1 MDRLNNY
8 IRFSELVKGFS
19 AKSSGKSPPYPAG
32 FYDVG
37 KAVFVILSERQRVE
51 GSQTLK
57 SVLWT
62 MAEISRLRFAPL
74 EMTKGNFVQN
84 DKGRFDRNDK
94 VCSDR
99 NDRKSYTLNRK
110 CMISPSWTT

>member
-19 AKSSGKSPPYPAG
+19 AKISGKSPSYPAG

-51 GSQTLK
+51 GS
-57 SVLWT
+57 
-62 MAEISRLRFAPL
+62 
-74 EMTKGNFVQN
+74 
-84 DKGRFDRNDK
+84 RNQSK
-94 VCSDR
+94 LTPCSTPR
-99 NDRKSYTLNRK
+99 
-110 CMISPSWTT
+110 PPA

>member
-19 AKSSGKSPPYPAG
+19 AKSSGKSPLYPAG

-74 EMTKGNFVQN
+74 EMTWNQVFLQSESPPCSAGFSGCLSEGKKGI
-84 DKGRFDRNDK
+84 R
-94 VCSDR
+94 
-99 NDRKSYTLNRK
+99 
-110 CMISPSWTT
+110 